1 VACRAKWKLHSTEFL
16 EVLRDSGDEPDG
28 AEIGKAPRH
37 RIIIHQGNKAKT
49 KQNAIVGGTPD
60 MEEIVW
66 K

>member
-1 VACRAKWKLHSTEFL
+1 MEFL